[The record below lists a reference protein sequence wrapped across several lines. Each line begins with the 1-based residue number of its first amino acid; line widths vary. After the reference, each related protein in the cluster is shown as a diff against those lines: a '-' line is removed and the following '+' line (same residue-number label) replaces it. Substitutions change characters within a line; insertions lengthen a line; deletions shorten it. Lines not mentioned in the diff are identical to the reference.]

1 MYLTAKKYLYS
12 DERKDKVQELFS
24 EIKCKV
30 TTIEFELIY
39 WRKANAIHKWF
50 VDNVQEGNDD
60 CKNYYVADEQLRK
73 LLNLIEKVLK
83 NRELAGELLPTQKGF
98 FFGGEE
104 YDEYYWGELE
114 RTQKELNNL
123 LISGMEESFYYQS
136 SW

>member
-50 VDNVQEGNDD
+50 VDNVQEGKDD